1 MTGDNPPQVEIRI
14 AVHVTAILIAA
25 VLLAFGGVGVV
36 VARSLGSAAPIGA
49 TRASTTVRPNGVP
62 VPSLPGPSGDPLR
75 VRIPSIGVVAPLV
88 RLGLNADRTL
98 EVPGY
103 EAAGWY
109 TGASRPGNPGPS
121 VIAAHVDSKTGPA
134 VFYRLRDLAPG
145 DLIHVDY
152 HDGSVTFSV
161 QTSESFPKSGFPTG
175 RVYGP
180 TEGSELRLITCDGT
194 FDRTARSY
202 RSNLVVWA
210 ETVTA
215 A

>member
-1 MTGDNPPQVEIRI
+1 MTGDNPPQVETRI
-14 AVHVTAILIAA
+14 AVHVTAILVAA

-36 VARSLGSAAPIGA
+36 VARSLGSAAPAEAAIGA
-49 TRASTTVRPNGVP
+49 TRASATARPNGVP
-62 VPSLPGPSGDPLR
+62 AGDPLR
-75 VRIPSIGVVAPLV
+75 VRIPAIGVVAPLV

-152 HDGSVTFSV
+152 HEGSVTFSV
-161 QTSESFPKSGFPTG
+161 RTSESFPKSSFPTP

-210 ETVTA
+210 GAVPAT
-215 A
+215 